1 MIPSPIQEESGE
13 IDIKEDNGEV
23 SEFLSSDFTDE
34 RHNYDQTDSIS
45 FINFQDDAS
54 DIRQIILS
62 DADRELEVKSP
73 KRRKSLSVAEID
85 RPDSAGY
92 SRTITCICIKVNN
105 KNFIKIKIDGFKVKF
120 YLLAYNTFYH
130 HIGDLIK

>member
-1 MIPSPIQEESGE
+1 MIFLSLDSFLILSQEESGE
-13 IDIKEDNGEV
+13 IDIKEDT
-23 SEFLSSDFTDE
+23 EFSSSDFTDE
-34 RHNYDQTDSIS
+34 RRNYDQTDSVS

-62 DADRELEVKSP
+62 DADRDLEVKSL

-105 KNFIKIKIDGFKVKF
+105 
-120 YLLAYNTFYH
+120 
-130 HIGDLIK
+130 

>member
-1 MIPSPIQEESGE
+1 MAFIFFFLPSPIQEESGE
-13 IDIKEDNGEV
+13 IDIKEDTGDG
-23 SEFLSSDFTDE
+23 SEFPSSDFTDE
-34 RHNYDQTDSIS
+34 RHDYNQTDSIS

-62 DADRELEVKSP
+62 DTDRDLEVKSP

-92 SRTITCICIKVNN
+92 SRTITCICIKVSAG
-105 KNFIKIKIDGFKVKF
+105 NFISDDM
-120 YLLAYNTFYH
+120 YYSN
-130 HIGDLIK
+130 IGRQALKYSQPN